1 MRNKSFI
8 GYCCHSPQNLS
19 GRVARNMVWSAG
31 SADSWNGIWVDY
43 SVFDLHGIVVT
54 EPRKSDADN
63 GSGLSAL

>member
-1 MRNKSFI
+1 
-8 GYCCHSPQNLS
+8 
-19 GRVARNMVWSAG
+19 MVWSAG